1 MTSSMEY
8 HIGPPIVEL
17 YYDANHDFIVVAAP
31 TTAYTILYLGSLD
44 GGAPSTPVPTVL
56 LKFL

>member
-1 MTSSMEY
+1 MEY

-17 YYDANHDFIVVAAP
+17 YYDVNHDFIVVAAP